1 MKQKLWLVTTVA
13 DSLDSL
19 LQGQPG
25 FLRQYFEVTI
35 ISSQSELLRDVAAR
49 EGVDCA
55 SIDMTRR
62 ISPFRDLVSIWQMY
76 KLLKQNRPNV
86 VQSYTP
92 KAGLITMVAARLAHV
107 PVRVHG
113 VVGMPLME
121 TRGLKRQLMKLTE
134 RFTYFNA
141 TEVTSNSLGL
151 RDFINSNLSHK
162 MVTVIGEGSINGV
175 DLNHFSN
182 DQSETSIRKKLNIS
196 SEATVYIFVGR
207 LVPDKGVSELINA
220 FLELAEIYDDVHL
233 WLVGEEEAALSPL
246 TPDIRMKLN
255 ISDRIHKLGWQKDVK
270 NFLAE
275 ADVFVLPSYREGLP
289 NSLLEAG
296 AMSLPSI
303 ATNINGCNE
312 VVHHGVNGL
321 LIPAKNQEK
330 LQDAMAMLCLH
341 SSEREAMGIRAREL
355 VQLKFDQRVF
365 LENLVTFYRKV
376 AV

>member
-1 MKQKLWLVTTVA
+1 MRQKLCLVTTVA

-19 LQGQPG
+19 LQGQPD
-25 FLRQYFEVTI
+25 FLRQHFEVTI
-35 ISSQSELLRDVAAR
+35 ISSQSELLGDVAAR

-55 SIDMTRR
+55 FVDMTRK

-76 KLLKQNRPNV
+76 KLLKRNRPNV

-92 KAGLITMVAARLAHV
+92 KAGLITMVAARLANV

-121 TRGLKRQLMKLTE
+121 QRGLKRQLMKLTE

-141 TEVTSNSLGL
+141 TEVTSNSFGL
-151 RDFINSNLSHK
+151 RDFINSNLSNK
-162 MVTVIGEGSINGV
+162 IVTVIGEGSINGV

-182 DQSETSIRKKLNIS
+182 DHSETNIRKTLNIS
-196 SEATVYIFVGR
+196 PEATVYIFVGR

-220 FLELAEIYDDVHL
+220 FVALAEIHDDVHL

-246 TPDIRMKLN
+246 TPDVRMKLN
-255 ISDRIHKLGWQKDVK
+255 ISDRIHKIGWQNDVK
-270 NFLAE
+270 PFLAE

-303 ATNINGCNE
+303 VTNINGCNE
-312 VVHHGVNGL
+312 VVQHGVNGL

-330 LQDAMAMLCLH
+330 LQDAMVKLRLH
-341 SSEREAMGIRAREL
+341 SSVRESMGINAREL
-355 VQLKFDQRVF
+355 VQSKYDQRVF
-365 LENLVTFYRKV
+365 LKHLVTFYQK
-376 AV
+376 AVG

>member
-1 MKQKLWLVTTVA
+1 
-13 DSLDSL
+13 
-19 LQGQPG
+19 
-25 FLRQYFEVTI
+25 
-35 ISSQSELLRDVAAR
+35 
-49 EGVDCA
+49 
-55 SIDMTRR
+55 
-62 ISPFRDLVSIWQMY
+62 MY
-76 KLLKQNRPNV
+76 KLLKQDRPNV
-86 VQSYTP
+86 IQSYTP
-92 KAGLITMVAARLAHV
+92 KAGLITMVAARLAQV
-107 PVRVHG
+107 PVRIHG

-162 MVTVIGEGSINGV
+162 IVTVIGEGSINGV

-182 DQSETSIRKKLNIS
+182 DHSDTNIRKTLDIS
-196 SEATVYIFVGR
+196 PEATVYIFVGR

-220 FLELAEIYDDVHL
+220 FLALAKIYDDVHL

-255 ISDRIHKLGWQKDVK
+255 ISNRIHKLGWQKDVK
-270 NFLAE
+270 PFLAE

-303 ATNINGCNE
+303 VTNINGCNE
-312 VVHHGVNGL
+312 VIQQGVNGL
-321 LIPAKNQEK
+321 LVPAKNEDK
-330 LQDAMAMLCLH
+330 LQDAMATLCSH
-341 SSEREAMGIRAREL
+341 SSERESMGIKAREL

-365 LENLVTFYRKV
+365 LENLISFYQNATV
-376 AV
+376 